1 MTWRTFFDAVI
12 IAKAKCRS
20 LLLPERRLSRR
31 GVNATGRVV
40 RGAAVA
46 RARAVRGTDVT
57 PGFGKA
63 NRMRT
68 MYVPGSEL
76 TYTAIT

>member
-12 IAKAKCRS
+12 MVKAKRHS
-20 LLLPERRLSRR
+20 LPLPVVPPVRR

-46 RARAVRGTDVT
+46 RVRAVRGTEHGRTVFT
-57 PGFGKA
+57 P
-63 NRMRT
+63 
-68 MYVPGSEL
+68 
-76 TYTAIT
+76 